1 MAPKMIEPKKLSRSK
16 LIKKA
21 DKLYSLYVRNSNR
34 SEDGNVKCFTCNYV
48 GRIIHCGHY
57 VTRVI
62 QYTRWD
68 LDNLRP
74 QCFYCNMRKKGNSH
88 VYRRRLVKEIGE
100 ARVLVV
106 ESLAEG
112 LFKEKDEWIQE
123 RIDYIVDKAK
133 EEGVSLVP

>member
-1 MAPKMIEPKKLSRSK
+1 MSEPKKLSRSK

-34 SEDGNVKCFTCNYV
+34 AEDRTVKCFTCNYV
-48 GRIIHCGHY
+48 GTVIHCGHY

-62 QYTRWD
+62 KYTRWH

-74 QCFYCNMRKKGNSH
+74 QCFFCNIRKKGNSH

-100 ARVLVV
+100 ERVSEV
-106 ESLAEG
+106 EALAEG

-123 RIDYIVDKAK
+123 RIDYIVDKAQK
-133 EEGVSLVP
+133 EGISLIP

>member
-1 MAPKMIEPKKLSRSK
+1 
-16 LIKKA
+16 
-21 DKLYSLYVRNSNR
+21 
-34 SEDGNVKCFTCNYV
+34 
-48 GRIIHCGHY
+48 
-57 VTRVI
+57 
-62 QYTRWD
+62 
-68 LDNLRP
+68 
-74 QCFYCNMRKKGNSH
+74 MRKKGNSH